1 MCSKVQCR
9 KCGKAS
15 WSGCGEHIEYAL
27 QGIPEE
33 NRCKCEESTKSNS
46 GFFSKMFG
54 N

>member
-1 MCSKVQCR
+1 MCSPVQCR
-9 KCGKAS
+9 KCNKVT

-27 QGIPEE
+27 QGVAEE

-46 GFFSKMFG
+46 GFFTNMFG